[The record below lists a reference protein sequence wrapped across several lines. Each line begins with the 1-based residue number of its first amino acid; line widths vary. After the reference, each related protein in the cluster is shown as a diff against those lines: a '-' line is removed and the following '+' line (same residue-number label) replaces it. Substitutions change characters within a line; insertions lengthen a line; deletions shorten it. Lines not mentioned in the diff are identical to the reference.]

1 MGLGGGGVGWGDQAT
16 PHVCVRVRSRSWD
29 CTRRGR
35 ALREMEISPRAP
47 RAPCALARFPL
58 PSLQSPP
65 PPPCTQTSQCWCE
78 RRVEAWLRRG
88 NESGGAVDV
97 DSPRPPPPPRPLPAP
112 FAISRAGAF
121 CSHQS
126 DASACRPQ
134 PLRRHVRC
142 RRTGAHDWGP
152 RACSSLAPPPPL
164 PP

>member
-65 PPPCTQTSQCWCE
+65 PPSA
-78 RRVEAWLRRG
+78 RRRLSVGVSGVLRRG
-88 NESGGAVDV
+88 
-97 DSPRPPPPPRPLPAP
+97 
-112 FAISRAGAF
+112 
-121 CSHQS
+121 
-126 DASACRPQ
+126 
-134 PLRRHVRC
+134 
-142 RRTGAHDWGP
+142 
-152 RACSSLAPPPPL
+152 
-164 PP
+164 